1 MGDTVPQR
9 QCVIPIHRPG
19 AKELL
24 FFFASGILVSIPFA
38 LFFSNFYQF
47 FPTVVYLVILA
58 PLVEELAKVFPLFY
72 RHGETERTYVVLAA
86 LMGLGFGISEFVE
99 YVFLFHVFF
108 IYRIPGLIF
117 HPSTAAITGFGLAK
131 QKPGP
136 YYALAVV
143 LHGLNNLFAF
153 GSLYVSPFVAELFY
167 FADLLVLVVAYL
179 SAWRC
184 YRQSS
189 QDKMVV

>member
-1 MGDTVPQR
+1 MGEPAPPR
-9 QCVIPIHRPG
+9 QCVIHLHRPDT
-19 AKELL
+19 KELL
-24 FFFASGILVSIPFA
+24 FFFVSGILVSIPFA

-47 FPTVVYLVILA
+47 FPTVIYLVILA

-108 IYRIPGLIF
+108 VYRIPGLIF

-131 QKPGP
+131 KNPRN
-136 YYALAVV
+136 YYALAVT

-153 GSLYVSPFVAELFY
+153 ASLYVNPAVGELLY
-167 FADLLVLVVAYL
+167 FADLLVLFITFF
-179 SAWRC
+179 SAWRF

-189 QDKMVV
+189 LEKMVV